1 MKIGRK
7 GYQKRRNS
15 VETCDSEDIIGVNMR
30 AWKEINTQI
39 KKTMVDLLLVMINFY
54 FLNWGS
60 VKFDFHNWESRI
72 SDFPSWG
79 CRIF

>member
-15 VETCDSEDIIGVNMR
+15 VETCDSEDIIGVNKR

-39 KKTMVDLLLVMINFY
+39 KKLMVDLLLVMMNFY

-72 SDFPSWG
+72 SDFPS
-79 CRIF
+79 